1 MPYRREKV
9 LISQNFPG
17 EKTLQSFFPGE
28 KDFAKFF
35 PLGKN
40 TLHFFEVVFP
50 WEQNFAKLLFQKC
63 FVNYIL
69 VPSVLF
75 VVVAVVASC
84 HEKTEL
90 KSAKEPTLSVLAS
103 TAHQDT
109 ASPMVATADHN

>member
-1 MPYRREKV
+1 M
-9 LISQNFPG
+9 
-17 EKTLQSFFPGE
+17 QS
-28 KDFAKFF
+28 FF
-35 PLGKN
+35 PLGKKLCEVFVLGEK
-40 TLHFFEVVFP
+40 TLHCFEVVFP
-50 WEQNFAKLLFQKC
+50 WEQNFARLLFQKF